1 MKTHECDPK
10 QIDRFFDSG
19 TAATDAALS
28 SHLDTC
34 ETCRKYFDQ
43 KAASAADWAEAR
55 QMLSPSEFDTAS
67 VVDYSAGGGTT
78 VLGSANTVSVQEV
91 LDSLAPTDD
100 PHRLGRL
107 GPYEVSGV
115 VGVGGMGV
123 VLKAV
128 DPSLDRV
135 VAIKVMAPQFANNQK
150 ARQRFSRE
158 ARAAAAVLHP
168 NVIPIHA
175 VDDTGKIPYLVMAY
189 IRGDS
194 LQKRLDQQ
202 GPLELAEV
210 LRIGSQIA
218 AGLSAA
224 HEQGLVHRD
233 IKPENVLLEGGV
245 ERVTITDFGLARAV
259 DDNTV
264 TQAGTIAGT
273 PMYMS
278 PEQARGENVDQSS
291 DLFSLGSVLYALCT
305 GTPPYKAETSYGVMR
320 KIIDEEPVP
329 LRQLHPST
337 PEWMGNLVAKLMA
350 KDKADRFASAAEVH
364 RLLDLC
370 LNHIQQQSA
379 GELPSQ
385 LKNALSAKPLG
396 DRRPESPHINSAQQ
410 HPVDASS
417 NLKPER
423 KFLSMKM
430 ILALLICGGT
440 AAWAIAGVFEALMG
454 PGLGL
459 GTATADVEEVH
470 APLSDLDSYIVSMMT
485 SPHDLVFMNLSEI
498 GPDKN
503 YLAFKPIADGLDMRL
518 PAFPSSMFD
527 KRQSQ
532 YADKLKSVAE
542 SLSLKCEDQSEFR
555 NGTIAG
561 VNIHVRLTGDPK
573 TVAGL
578 VRSVIE
584 QTFPVDSKSKCRYG
598 FQNLPAGSTAEIGSG
613 PKRVSSD
620 EFVKEHGR
628 GERVYFGEVNN
639 WIYLIPRE
647 RQAESKM
654 RRDEDVWY
662 TNINDLPE
670 GFAAK
675 IRTSFAD
682 NPAEPEAS
690 KSQDELKPDDQGNQ

>member
-1 MKTHECDPK
+1 MKTQECDP
-10 QIDRFFDSG
+10 QRIDRFF
-19 TAATDAALS
+19 AANSATTDPVLA

-34 ETCRKYFDQ
+34 ETCRTYFDQ
-43 KAASAADWAEAR
+43 KAASAADWTEAR
-55 QMLSPSEFDTAS
+55 QMLSPSEFDSAS
-67 VVDYSAGGGTT
+67 IADYSAGGGTT
-78 VLGSANTVSVQEV
+78 VLGGANTVSVQEV
-91 LDSLAPTDD
+91 LYSLAPTDD

-107 GPYEVSGV
+107 GTYEVSGV

-224 HEQGLVHRD
+224 HDQGLVHRD

-291 DLFSLGSVLYALCT
+291 DLFSLGSLLYALCT
-305 GTPPYKAETSYGVMR
+305 GTPPYKADTSYGVMR
-320 KIIDEEPVP
+320 KIIDEDPLP
-329 LRQLHPST
+329 LRQLHPGT
-337 PEWMGNLVAKLMA
+337 PEWMANVVAKLMA
-350 KDKADRFASAAEVH
+350 KDKADRFESAAEVH
-364 RLLDLC
+364 RLLERC
-370 LNHIQQQSA
+370 LNHIQQP
-379 GELPSQ
+379 GVVELPDD
-385 LKNALSAKPLG
+385 LRNALAAKHLSDP
-396 DRRPESPHINSAQQ
+396 RPESQNVNAAQQ
-410 HPVDASS
+410 PSDAASS
-417 NLKPER
+417 NLKPPR

-430 ILALLICGGT
+430 ILALLFCGGT
-440 AAWAIAGVFEALMG
+440 AAMAIAAALAAWMDPN
-454 PGLGL
+454 PGFVTSTG
-459 GTATADVEEVH
+459 DVEEVH
-470 APLSDLDSYIVSMMT
+470 APLSELNSYIVSMMT
-485 SPHDLVFMNLSEI
+485 SPHDLVYLNLGRIGPNKNNLSFMR
-498 GPDKN
+498 N
-503 YLAFKPIADGLDMRL
+503 ADGLEL
-518 PAFPSSMFD
+518 KLSAFPATIFD
-527 KRQSQ
+527 TRQSQ
-532 YADKLKSVAE
+532 YADKLKNVAE
-542 SLSLKCEDQSEFR
+542 SMSLTTEDQSTFR
-555 NGTIAG
+555 DGKIAG
-561 VNIHVRLTGDPK
+561 VTISIRFTGDSQ
-573 TVAGL
+573 TVADSVQKL
-578 VRSVIE
+578 VE
-584 QTFPVDSKSKCRYG
+584 QTFAIDGKSECRYG
-598 FQNLPAGSTAEIGSG
+598 IQNLPAGSTAQVGVG
-613 PKRVSSD
+613 PKRVSAV

-628 GERVYFGEVNN
+628 GERVYFGEVAN
-639 WIYLIPRE
+639 WIYLIPQE
-647 RQAESKM
+647 RRTESKM

-675 IRTSFAD
+675 IRTSFVDQSTAT
-682 NPAEPEAS
+682 EAS
-690 KSQDELKPDDQGNQ
+690 KSQPELKPEDQG